1 MSTDATTS
9 NDKIDD
15 DTSPK
20 VVLVT
25 GGTGYIAKH
34 VILQLLNAGHSV
46 KASMR
51 STSRKQELTDALTP
65 HLQNDADET
74 LSRLEVIEL
83 DLTSNERW
91 LEAMKNINVLMHIA
105 SPCPSKEPQ
114 KEEEVICPA
123 VEGALRAVKA
133 AHEAGVTRI
142 ICTSSV
148 AAIVNADLPKGRTV
162 YDETDWTNI
171 HKQGISAYVKSKT
184 LAEEAIWDFQ
194 AKEAPELQITTIL
207 PSFVI
212 GAPLDNKY
220 GSSVRRVE
228 RLMTNSQEKIPNYG
242 YSCVDVRDVA
252 RMHVRAMQRPL
263 ASANKRFIG
272 NSGRFMW
279 IPEMAEILSEAY
291 PDRNISTRRAPNW
304 LIRFKSLFDP
314 SLRYVVVNLDR
325 RRELS
330 NTQSREI
337 LGIEFRDARESLL
350 ETADY
355 LVNKKL

>member
-1 MSTDATTS
+1 MVRS
-9 NDKIDD
+9 
-15 DTSPK
+15 
-20 VVLVT
+20 
-25 GGTGYIAKH
+25 YEEH
-34 VILQLLNAGHSV
+34 V
-46 KASMR
+46 
-51 STSRKQELTDALTP
+51 D
-65 HLQNDADET
+65 
-74 LSRLEVIEL
+74 
-83 DLTSNERW
+83 
-91 LEAMKNINVLMHIA
+91 VLMHIA

-133 AHEAGVTRI
+133 AHEAGVTRV

-162 YDETDWTNI
+162 YDETDWTNV

-252 RMHVRAMQRPL
+252 RMHVRAMERPL

-279 IPEMAEILSEAY
+279 IPEMAEILE
-291 PDRNISTRRAPNW
+291 
-304 LIRFKSLFDP
+304 
-314 SLRYVVVNLDR
+314 
-325 RRELS
+325 
-330 NTQSREI
+330 
-337 LGIEFRDARESLL
+337 
-350 ETADY
+350 
-355 LVNKKL
+355 